1 MRTLLHYSTAAGLTL
16 AAALLIPSAGA
27 IAGSTQLAPITV
39 EGSQIGPQIQTLPS
53 DEADQLI
60 YHFSG
65 TIGREGLGCGPSSPE
80 GPGDVSD

>member
-1 MRTLLHYSTAAGLTL
+1 LS
-16 AAALLIPSAGA
+16 IPSAGA
-27 IAGSTQLAPITV
+27 IAASTQLSPITV

-65 TIGREGLGCGPSSPE
+65 TVGREGLGANPSFPE
-80 GPGDVSD
+80 GPGDVED